1 MAPQWVCP
9 STSRSRV
16 CRCSQAYTCT
26 GQLDGPHDV
35 SGHADDK
42 QLAQPGHEDVLG
54 HHPGVGARNHAG
66 EGALPVLEQIGD
78 ALLGQVALVVER
90 LHVDAVA
97 LHKPPQRRI
106 RRHMGIP
113 VVIVG
118 GVVSASQR
126 RSFVFAH
133 AISHLAVP
141 LFSMAL
147 F

>member
-1 MAPQWVCP
+1 M
-9 STSRSRV
+9 
-16 CRCSQAYTCT
+16 CSGTTRESAHVITQAK
-26 GQLDGPHDV
+26 G
-35 SGHADDK
+35 
-42 QLAQPGHEDVLG
+42 
-54 HHPGVGARNHAG
+54 R
-66 EGALPVLEQIGD
+66 PVLEQIGD

>member
-1 MAPQWVCP
+1 MQVLAGVH
-9 STSRSRV
+9 R
-16 CRCSQAYTCT
+16 T

-54 HHPGVGARNHAG
+54 HHPRIGARDNAG
-66 EGALPVLEQIGD
+66 EGTLAVLEQVGD
-78 ALLGQVALVVER
+78 ALGRQVALMVER

-97 LHKPPQRRI
+97 LDKTPQRRI
-106 RRHMGIP
+106 RRHMGVP